1 MVVSLRGGSVGT
13 GTMEDESSTGHIW
26 ATGFHRVMAH
36 SHLAHSLKIMNSFSN
51 FSKNFF
57 SGRGKLWITETS
69 DMGVRLYIHSF
80 IHSFTQSPTQVFSK
94 RILTAKLAADCAEW
108 SRITKNTSLCFSI
121 VAKIFAERSFPVW
134 GVLDFLLFLRWFA
147 FDLFDFLAFFWPFFL
162 PSGPASLSSWS
173 EKIWGKK
180 THTHW
185 KSDLTSWQEI
195 SDFISDGKNVTR
207 ICWT

>member
-1 MVVSLRGGSVGT
+1 MDNRNCIYGGV
-13 GTMEDESSTGHIW
+13 H
-26 ATGFHRVMAH
+26 
-36 SHLAHSLKIMNSFSN
+36 
-51 FSKNFF
+51 
-57 SGRGKLWITETS
+57 
-69 DMGVRLYIHSF
+69 LYIHSF
-80 IHSFTQSPTQVFSK
+80 THSLKAFSK

-108 SRITKNTSLCFSI
+108 SLITKNTSLCFSI

-134 GVLDFLLFLRWFA
+134 GVLDFLLFLRWLA

-185 KSDLTSWQEI
+185 QSDLTSRQEI
-195 SDFISDGKNVTR
+195 SDFVSDGKMWPMSAEHSPILWKKVAVNTDCQFQNTPLPVKQMVIT
-207 ICWT
+207 TQLHQ